1 MGRTK
6 GSKSTIG
13 TKAAD
18 GKVFAFS
25 LENVEYFQT
34 IEKEEAS
41 MSNTV
46 KRLMLYALV
55 DNAMR
60 DTYAHQA
67 KKMEKYYGM
76 PEYKGLGVS
85 ANELIKAGARGV
97 KKGLVSFD
105 IETAK
110 IRRDNNIVKNCESST
125 VHGYLNLYSK
135 HEMID
140 YILAAAKKRYTNLT
154 WYYQEELVLAHKGG
168 IEGSIAD
175 HTVEEVY
182 EALNKAAK
190 QNHLATI
197 EKRAKQNVSVGEGA
211 VYSYFQAERLI
222 NAIAPGCAR
231 WEDIS
236 HKREVKKTGTSVV
249 CKRGRKKMTER
260 VGQTNV
266 HKKTGILMTLINYE
280 NAYDVD
286 IQLENGVILHH
297 KEFKAFK
304 NGTAKIPAAIA
315 NDK

>member
-1 MGRTK
+1 MGRVK
-6 GSKSTIG
+6 GSKSTNG

-60 DTYAHQA
+60 HTYAHQA

-76 PEYKGLGVS
+76 PEYKGLGL
-85 ANELIKAGARGV
+85 NIDELIKAGARGV
-97 KKGLVSFD
+97 RKGLVNFD
-105 IETAK
+105 VETAK
-110 IRRDNNIVKNCESST
+110 IRRENNIVKNCESST

-140 YILAAAKKRYTNLT
+140 YVLAAAKKKYASMT

-168 IEGSIAD
+168 IEGSVAN

-182 EALNKAAK
+182 AALNKAAA
-190 QNHLATI
+190 QNHLMTV
-197 EKRAKQNVSVGEGA
+197 EKRTKQNMSVGEG
-211 VYSYFQAERLI
+211 VTYSYSQAERLI
-222 NAIAPGCAR
+222 NAIAPGSAR

-236 HKREVKKTGTSVV
+236 HKRVTKKAEPSVRH
-249 CKRGRKKMTER
+249 KRGRKKLTER
-260 VGQTNV
+260 IGQTSV

-280 NAYDVD
+280 NSHDVD
-286 IQLENGVILHH
+286 IQLGNGVILQH
-297 KEFKAFK
+297 KEFDAFK
-304 NGTAKIPAAIA
+304 NGTVKIPAIIMD
-315 NDK
+315 NK

>member
-41 MSNTV
+41 MSNTI

-60 DTYAHQA
+60 NTYAHQA

-85 ANELIKAGARGV
+85 TDELIKAGARGAR
-97 KKGLVSFD
+97 KGLINFD

-140 YILAAAKKRYTNLT
+140 YILAAAKKRYVNLT

-168 IEGSIAD
+168 IEGSIAE

-197 EKRAKQNVSVGEGA
+197 EKRAKQNVPVGEGA
-211 VYSYFQAERLI
+211 TYSYFQAERLI
-222 NAIAPGCAR
+222 NAIAPGSAR

-236 HKREVKKTGTSVV
+236 HKREVKKPDLFIMR
-249 CKRGRKKMTER
+249 KRGRKKLTER
-260 VGQTNV
+260 VGQTSV
-266 HKKTGILMTLINYE
+266 HKKTGALMTLINYE
-280 NAYDVD
+280 NTDDVD
-286 IQLENGVILHH
+286 IQLENGMVLQH

-304 NGTAKIPAAIA
+304 NGTVKIPAATA